1 VTTSD
6 LDPPATQPDQ
16 DVARL
21 RARVAALEDAAARL
35 RESEARYR
43 SLVLATAQIVWTTD
57 PNGAVVADLPLWQAY
72 TGRATEDLKGWGWLA
87 DLHPDDRE
95 RTRAVWEHAVAT
107 RSHYEI
113 EYRLRRRDGVYE
125 WVVARGVPV
134 LDDAG
139 QIREWVGTCTNI
151 QARQEAD
158 AALLWRDQQ
167 LELLSSMA
175 QQINSVLEIPVILGI
190 LVASAMELVRA
201 SGGTAG
207 LLESGAVVFHEYNA
221 RGEIQPLD
229 YRCAPGEDVAGR
241 VLQTRRYYLTQDAAH
256 DPQAAPA
263 YPQRAAAGRLLV
275 VPIFSRTGDP
285 IGCLELHAPPDGAPF
300 REEDVPLV
308 QGLAASAAV
317 AIENAL
323 TLEAR
328 DQVEDALR
336 DQLNFTRAITNSL
349 GEGVYALDSHGRLAF
364 MNPAAEEMLGWQ
376 AAELLGRHLHEIVH
390 FQRADGTPIPADA
403 CPLLNVLHSGVVL
416 HIDDDYYTRKDGT
429 VLPVAYTSAPILA
442 GARVAGAVVVFHDMT
457 ERRRAEAERAALLAR
472 EQAARAEAEAAQT
485 RLAFLAEASATLG
498 TSLDYRTIL
507 ATFARLVVPHIADW
521 CAIDAVAEDGTIH
534 RVAVAHID
542 PDKVA
547 WAREINERYPIRPD
561 SPRGVAA
568 VIRSGAPQIFS
579 DVSDGQ
585 LTAHAR
591 DGDHLALLRALG
603 MRSVMLV
610 PLVARERTLG
620 AVTLMITESDR
631 RYGPADL
638 ALAGDLARRAALAV
652 DNARLFSDLQDA
664 VRAREEFLSIASHEL
679 KTPLTSLQLQV
690 QMLQRAAQK
699 DTLARLPADRVLTM
713 LGTAERQTKHLVKLI
728 NTLLDISRVSGH
740 LELRREEIDLA
751 AVVRDVAAQLEPE
764 LAVAG
769 CRLTVDAPAPVV
781 GAWDRARLEQVV
793 TNLLSNAGKYGRG
806 QPIAVTLTGT
816 GDRARLVVRDQ
827 GIGIAP
833 EHLGRIFERFE
844 RAVSAHNYGGLGLGL
859 YIVRQI
865 VEAHGGTIAV
875 TSTPGAGSTFVVDL
889 PRHAEG

>member
-1 VTTSD
+1 M
-6 LDPPATQPDQ
+6 PPAARHPAPQPDPE
-16 DVARL
+16 VIGL
-21 RARVAALEDAAARL
+21 RARVAALEDTAERL

-57 PNGAVVADLPLWQAY
+57 PTGAVVADMPLWQAY
-72 TGRATEDLKGWGWLA
+72 TGRGTEELKGWGWLA

-95 RTRAVWEHAVAT
+95 RTRAVWQHAVVT
-107 RSHYEI
+107 RSDYEI
-113 EYRLRRRDGVYE
+113 EYRLRRHDGVYE
-125 WVVARGVPV
+125 WVLARGVPV
-134 LDDAG
+134 FGDDG

-151 QARQEAD
+151 QARKEAE
-158 AALLWRDQQ
+158 AVLLRRDRQ

-175 QQINSVLEIPVILGI
+175 QQINSVLEIPVILRI

-201 SGGTAG
+201 TGGTAG
-207 LLESGAVVFHEYNA
+207 LLAAGKVAFSEYNA
-221 RGEIQPLD
+221 RGQLQPID
-229 YRCAPGEDVAGR
+229 YRYAPGEGVPGR
-241 VLQTRRYYLTQDAAH
+241 VLQTRRYYLTDDAAR
-256 DPQAAPA
+256 DPHVDSA
-263 YPQRAAAGRLLV
+263 YRQRFNAGRLLA

-285 IGCLELHAPPDGAPF
+285 IGCFELHAAPENAPF
-300 REEDVPLV
+300 HEEDVPLL

-349 GEGVYALDSHGRLAF
+349 GEGVYALDQGGRLTF

-376 AAELLGRHLHEIVH
+376 AAELLGRQLHEVIH
-390 FQRADGTPIPADA
+390 FQYADGTPYPPDA
-403 CPLLNVLHSGVVL
+403 CPLMGVLQSGVVL
-416 HIDDDYYTRKDGT
+416 HIDDDCYTRRDGAL
-429 VLPVAYTSAPILA
+429 LPVAYTSAPILT
-442 GARVAGAVVVFHDMT
+442 GGRLAGAVVVFHDMT

-485 RLAFLAEASATLG
+485 RLAFLAEASAVLA

-507 ATFARLVVPHIADW
+507 ATVARLVVPRIADW
-521 CAIDAVAEDGTIH
+521 CTIDAIAEDGTIR
-534 RVAVAHID
+534 RVAVAHVD
-542 PDKVA
+542 SDKVT
-547 WAREINERYPIRPD
+547 WAREIEQRYPIHAGAA
-561 SPRGVAA
+561 RGVAQ
-568 VIRSGAPQIFS
+568 VIRSGEPEIYPEVTDDHLVMQ
-579 DVSDGQ
+579 
-585 LTAHAR
+585 AR
-591 DGDHLALLRALG
+591 DADHLAMLRGLG
-603 MRSVMLV
+603 LRSVMLV

-620 AVTLMITESDR
+620 AITLMIAGSAR

-664 VRAREEFLSIASHEL
+664 VRAREDFLSIASHEL

-690 QMLQRAAQK
+690 QMLQRAAQR
-699 DTLARLPADRVLTM
+699 DTLARLPAERVVTM

-728 NTLLDISRVSGH
+728 NTLLDISRISGGH
-740 LELRREEIDLA
+740 LDLHREEIDLA
-751 AVVRDVAAQLEPE
+751 EVVREVVAQLRPE

-769 CRLTVDAPAPVV
+769 CRLTVSAPAPVP
-781 GAWDRARLEQVV
+781 GLWDRARLEQVV
-793 TNLLSNAGKYGRG
+793 TNLLSNAVKYGRG
-806 QPIAVTLTGT
+806 QPIEVAVMGAD
-816 GDRARLVVRDQ
+816 DRARLVVRDQ

-833 EHLGRIFERFE
+833 EHLSRIFERFE

-865 VEAHGGTIAV
+865 VEAHGGAIHV
-875 TSTPGAGSTFVVDL
+875 TSTPGEGSTFVVDL
-889 PRHAEG
+889 PRHDEC